1 MQRSGLEEHFDLKG
15 RPALDRLLRFE
26 APIAARYDAEHS
38 AERLADLRSA
48 ILVGLVFYNLYNIT
62 SFALLPDTIGL
73 SLILRLGMVT
83 PLALALVWAIGRI
96 SPLWTERFVA
106 AAVFGTYVV
115 PVFLFWN
122 SHSPLGLFTF
132 GELSLTIIF
141 ANMLLTLRF
150 FYAILFTS
158 GALAVTLLAIAS
170 KSDLGTPL
178 AFAFT
183 VQVLTACA
191 FALYANYR
199 EERRRS
205 LDYLATLSARL
216 EASGA
221 HEATRTYRYLSLTDA
236 LTQLPNRRSLTD
248 QLEKAFGQRRPL
260 AALMIDIDHFK
271 SYNDTLGHPAGDD
284 CLRRVAD
291 CFARI
296 AANTD
301 GAFCARFGGEEF
313 TFLLQDRGELV
324 AARLARLILRDVTN
338 LAIVHP
344 ARSDGLGIVTV
355 SIGVARASW
364 GATGSPQ
371 DLLHA
376 ADAALYIAKRR
387 GRNQFSL
394 WDSQAEQPAVVI

>member
-1 MQRSGLEEHFDLKG
+1 MNRAGLEEHFDLKG

-199 EERRRS
+199 EERRR
-205 LDYLATLSARL
+205 T
-216 EASGA
+216 
-221 HEATRTYRYLSLTDA
+221 
-236 LTQLPNRRSLTD
+236 P
-248 QLEKAFGQRRPL
+248 
-260 AALMIDIDHFK
+260 
-271 SYNDTLGHPAGDD
+271 
-284 CLRRVAD
+284 
-291 CFARI
+291 
-296 AANTD
+296 
-301 GAFCARFGGEEF
+301 
-313 TFLLQDRGELV
+313 
-324 AARLARLILRDVTN
+324 
-338 LAIVHP
+338 
-344 ARSDGLGIVTV
+344 
-355 SIGVARASW
+355 
-364 GATGSPQ
+364 
-371 DLLHA
+371 
-376 ADAALYIAKRR
+376 
-387 GRNQFSL
+387 FSTT
-394 WDSQAEQPAVVI
+394 

>member
-1 MQRSGLEEHFDLKG
+1 MAGSVIEATFDLKG
-15 RPALDRLLRFE
+15 RPALDRFLRFE

-38 AERLADLRSA
+38 AERIADLRSA

-62 SFALLPDTIGL
+62 SFVLLPDSIGL
-73 SLILRLGMVT
+73 SLLLRLGLVT
-83 PLALALVWAIGRI
+83 PLSLALLWAIGRT
-96 SPLWTERFVA
+96 SPLWTERLVA
-106 AAVFGTYVV
+106 AAIFGAYVV

-132 GELSLTIIF
+132 GELSLTIIY

-150 FYAILFTS
+150 SHAIVFTS
-158 GALAVTLLAIAS
+158 GALAITLLAIVD
-170 KSDLGTPL
+170 KIDLGAPL
-178 AFAFT
+178 AFAFI
-183 VQVLTACA
+183 VQAVTACC

-199 EERRRS
+199 GERRRS
-205 LDYLATLSARL
+205 LEYLATLAATL
-216 EASGA
+216 EADGA
-221 HEATRTYRYLSLTDA
+221 HKTTRTYRDLALTDA

-248 QLEKAFGQRRPL
+248 ELEQAFGQRRPL

-296 AANTD
+296 AEGTD

-313 TFLLQDRGELV
+313 TFLLRDRGEFV
-324 AARLARLILRDVTN
+324 AARLARLILRDVAN
-338 LAIVHP
+338 LAITHP
-344 ARSDGLGIVTV
+344 ARSDGIGIVTV
-355 SIGVARASW
+355 SIGVARTGW
-364 GATGSPQ
+364 GGKGSPQ
-371 DLLHA
+371 ELLNA
-376 ADAALYIAKRR
+376 ADAALYNAKRR

-394 WDSQAEQPAVVI
+394 SDDAVDKTIVGL